1 MNRGT
6 RRRPACDRLLERA
19 AELGQS
25 RERRDEPDAR
35 HRPACDGTA
44 EELTQ
49 LREARDEEIA
59 VPERGPWSHDENQPG
74 FEKVGSEQQARDKR
88 DNQPQDI
95 PDNRSV
101 RAATSRY
108 SAPSA

>member
-1 MNRGT
+1 MRT
-6 RRRPACDRLLERA
+6 TIERA
-19 AELGQS
+19 AELGQPCECGNQS
-25 RERRDEPDAR
+25 DAR
-35 HRPACDGTA
+35 DGTA
-44 EELTQ
+44 CNGASNPVSQ
-49 LREARDEEIA
+49 LRNAYDEKIA
-59 VPERGPWSHDENQPG
+59 VPEPRPGSDDENQPG

-88 DNQPQDI
+88 DNQPPDI